1 MASRRHTSVKV
12 AYLCEKR
19 GGGAIV
25 VPELRGEMIG
35 TMWTTF
41 GAADAGGGGS
51 TSAEY
56 MRLV

>member
-12 AYLCEKR
+12 AYPCENR
-19 GGGAIV
+19 GGAIV

-41 GAADAGGGGS
+41 GAAGGGGGG
-51 TSAEY
+51 SAEY